1 MGVLWIKIAKRLDR
15 LTDKLVDI
23 YANLRESISPGWKTK
38 NKSRID
44 ELKLMMRAFNRS
56 PLAVFGAILVF
67 IFVFIGIFGPFI
79 APESYAEVYV
89 YPKNMPPGW
98 EGHILGT
105 DYYGRDLLSVILC
118 GARMSMMIG
127 FLVVLLGVP
136 LGILLGL
143 VAAYYGGKVDEI
155 IMRIVDVFYSFPV
168 LVLAIALA
176 ATLPSRIDAILS
188 KVPVLVYIL
197 TALFGIRSEHGG
209 YLGSTL
215 AIILAMAIV
224 WWPGYTR
231 MVRAIALSE
240 REKVY
245 VEAAKALGLSDRK
258 IMFKHILPN
267 ISSIILVMVTI
278 DLGSIIILEA
288 ALSFLGLGP
297 QPPLPEIGRIISDG
311 RTYWPSKWW
320 LIILPGAF
328 LFIVGLGWNLLGDA
342 LRDIFDPKTRRS
354 IEFGVKERPL
364 YFTDIMGLVGN
375 ILIFAGFIV
384 IVWVYKDIP
393 GLVLLTVPI
402 LIIYMLWKGLNS
414 IELLDK
420 YYVGQIVG
428 IIVYYII
435 TTVLSPYS
443 PGIVVSGLISLAG
456 IILGMI
462 KEIIELRRGIK

>member
-1 MGVLWIKIAKRLDR
+1 
-15 LTDKLVDI
+15 
-23 YANLRESISPGWKTK
+23 
-38 NKSRID
+38 
-44 ELKLMMRAFNRS
+44 
-56 PLAVFGAILVF
+56 
-67 IFVFIGIFGPFI
+67 
-79 APESYAEVYV
+79 
-89 YPKNMPPGW
+89 
-98 EGHILGT
+98 
-105 DYYGRDLLSVILC
+105 
-118 GARMSMMIG
+118 
-127 FLVVLLGVP
+127 
-136 LGILLGL
+136 
-143 VAAYYGGKVDEI
+143 
-155 IMRIVDVFYSFPV
+155 
-168 LVLAIALA
+168 LAIALA

-311 RTYWPSKWW
+311 RTYWPGKWW

-414 IELLDK
+414 IGLLDK

-443 PGIVVSGLISLAG
+443 PGIVTSGLISLAG